1 MNKFK
6 TNLVKT
12 RQKGFTLI
20 ELMIVVAIVG
30 ILASVAIPSYQDYVK
45 RSRAADA
52 TSTLADMRI
61 RMEQCF
67 QDNRSYALCAAQC
80 AAPNGADTVHFTFSC
95 SVAPT
100 ATNYTLKAQGLA
112 AGGMNTYSYTITA
125 DNTKGSAFNATCW
138 ALKPGGGC

>member
-6 TNLVKT
+6 TNLKA
-12 RQKGFTLI
+12 REKGFTLI

-30 ILASVAIPSYQDYVK
+30 ILASVAIPSYQEYVK
-45 RSRAADA
+45 RGRAADA

-61 RMEQCF
+61 RMEQYF
-67 QDNRSYALCAAQC
+67 QDNRTYIGGPC

-95 SVAPT
+95 SVAAT

-112 AGGMNTYSYTITA
+112 AGGMAAYSYTITA
-125 DNTKGSAFNATCW
+125 DNTKGSAFNASCW
-138 ALKPGGGC
+138 ALKPGGSC